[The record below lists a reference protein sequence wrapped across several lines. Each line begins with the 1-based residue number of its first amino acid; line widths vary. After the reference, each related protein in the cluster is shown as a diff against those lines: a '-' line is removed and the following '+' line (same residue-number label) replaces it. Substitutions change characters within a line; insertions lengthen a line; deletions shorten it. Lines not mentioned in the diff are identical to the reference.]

1 MNILGLLLS
10 FIMVI
15 LVVGLGFFL
24 AKQEGVSSET
34 VRKIIH
40 IGVSNWWFILIA
52 FFDKLSFALI
62 GPILFILTNGVAVL
76 SGFADR
82 LGVSDRKRNFGL
94 IYFPISLFIAV
105 LLGYTKTVELF
116 ACGIGIITMGYG
128 DGLAALVGKRYGKRK
143 LFGGKTVVGTLTMF
157 FVTFFVVLG
166 FSYGYAIPLLWSRA
180 WYLSA
185 VGIALVASLL
195 EAYTPKGLDNLSVP
209 IGTMLIAHVLLGSV

>member
-10 FIMVI
+10 FILVI

-24 AKQEGVSSET
+24 SRQEDVSSET

-52 FFDKLSFALI
+52 FFDALSFALI
-62 GPILFILTNGVAVL
+62 GPILFVITNGVAVL

-82 LGVSDRKRNFGL
+82 LGVSDRGRNFGL

-105 LLGYTKTVELF
+105 LLGYSHTIELF

-128 DGLAALVGKRYGKRK
+128 DGLAALIGKRWGKRI
-143 LFGGKTVVGTLTMF
+143 LFGHKTVAGTVTMF
-157 FVTFFVVLG
+157 LVTLLVVCG
-166 FSYGYAIPLLWSRA
+166 FSYGYAIPMLWSPL
-180 WYLSA
+180 WWISA
-185 VGIALVASLL
+185 VGIALGASLF

-209 IGTMLIAHVLLGSV
+209 IGTMLLAHVLLGSV